1 MQKRYGEEFE
11 FMLNGDKTEDTVRA
25 WTKKLFHENGTKNF
39 KVPRGVYEWFLEVVF
54 CAYGKA
60 ETDLI
65 KRMILVKI
73 IHTREVVMA
82 GIDITS
88 FEKGFDWND
97 YQVGMVCLLHDIGRF
112 DQALLGSFSDI
123 KTGFDHALM
132 GSEMVKNHEFM
143 EFEVVGI
150 NKKSVVESVRHHSAF
165 SYQGDDVYAKLT
177 RDADKLALLR
187 TMPEIL
193 AVKVEEYSNNGVT
206 EEALRAYKAG
216 TMVRNEDINTK
227 ADLLLA
233 WLGWESD
240 FNFSKTESCFV
251 SEGIKEWMMGEVA
264 LLGVMV

>member
-1 MQKRYGEEFE
+1 VQKRYGEESDFI
-11 FMLNGDKTEDTVRA
+11 LNGNKSEDAVRA
-25 WTKKLFHENGTKNF
+25 WTEKLFHENGTKNF
-39 KVPRGVYEWFLEVVF
+39 KIPKEVYEWFLEVVF

-60 ETDLI
+60 ETDQI

-73 IHTREVVMA
+73 IHTREVMMA

-88 FEKGFDWND
+88 FEKGIDWNG
-97 YQVGMVCLLHDIGRF
+97 YQVETVCLLHDIGRF

-143 EFEVVGI
+143 ELEAVGM
-150 NKKSVVESVRHHSAF
+150 NKESVVESVRHHSAF
-165 SYQGDDVYAKLT
+165 SYQGKDVYAKLT

-187 TMPEIL
+187 IMPEIL
-193 AVKVEEYSNNGVT
+193 AVKVEEYPNKGVT

-216 TMVRNEDINTK
+216 TLVRNEDINTK

-251 SEGIKEWMMGEVA
+251 SEGIKEWMTGELA
-264 LLGVMV
+264 LLGVMI